1 MSQGRALWGN
11 EGRKAQESL
20 AGGQTAA
27 HQTSLLCPSF
37 VSLLCTLTLGP
48 VCVPRPLGFLK
59 TCCTIKTSW
68 WGSWTLRGKGG
79 RPLGTS
85 SLASEDE
92 RAVSAVM
99 LALGGALSWRGP
111 GHPPPASSSSHAH
124 CGPCVVPCVRV
135 DAHLLRGL
143 QNSTYLSI
151 ERMLKGREAP
161 SHAPGQPLPADS
173 CFRPGT
179 RWPWSRARAAGPPS
193 TWNRDFV
200 LRLTPRDICLATL
213 ELC

>member
-1 MSQGRALWGN
+1 MTPGAGGDLPWRSEVLSQGRALWGN

-27 HQTSLLCPSF
+27 HQTSLLFPSF

-79 RPLGTS
+79 RPLGTVFPGLRGRKGCLS
-85 SLASEDE
+85 SDACSRRGSELE
-92 RAVSAVM
+92 
-99 LALGGALSWRGP
+99 GAGA
-111 GHPPPASSSSHAH
+111 PPPASSSSHAH

-143 QNSTYLSI
+143 QNSTHLSI

-161 SHAPGQPLPADS
+161 SHASWTAAPG
-173 CFRPGT
+173 
-179 RWPWSRARAAGPPS
+179 
-193 TWNRDFV
+193 
-200 LRLTPRDICLATL
+200 
-213 ELC
+213 